1 MSQNVST
8 DKRNIFST
16 VIILVFIIILVRLF
30 TLQVVDHS
38 YKLSA
43 SNNVLRQITQYPARG
58 LIFDRNGEL
67 LVYNQAT
74 YDLMVIPRQVQTF
87 DTTELITILGIT
99 REQFDASLLEAK
111 QHSTFKPS
119 ILLKQL
125 SAEDYAVLQEK
136 LFKYPGF
143 YVQPRTLR
151 AYPRSIASHL
161 LGYVGEVD
169 DRIIREQP
177 YYRMGDYIG
186 ISGLERSYEVELRG
200 KKGVNVFVVDVHNRI
215 KGSYADG
222 KYDTTAILG
231 KNLTCTI
238 DADLQEYGERLM
250 QNKIGSIVALE
261 PGSGEVLAM
270 ITSPNYDPNLLVGR
284 PRTANYRLLEQDT
297 LKPLFNRA
305 LMALYPPGSTFK
317 VVNALIGLQEGVVR
331 PQTRYYCDG
340 AYRVGRGVG
349 CHSHPSP
356 TDLIQSIQVSCN
368 TYYCNVF
375 RNIIDKF
382 GAGGTEKGFTVWKN
396 HVESIGYGK
405 KLNIDQP
412 NELAGITP
420 SIEFYDR
427 YFRKGKWNS
436 LTIISLAIGQGEL
449 GTTPLQMANL
459 ATSIANR
466 GFYYTPHLVKS
477 IEGEPEIEPRFSLKH
492 YTTIDSVWY
501 NYIVEGMDLAVNG
514 EPGSGSTA
522 RIAAIPGVTVCGKT
536 GTSQNPHGKDH
547 SVFIAFAP
555 KYDPQ
560 IAIAVYVENAGFGAT
575 WAAPIASLMIEK
587 YLTGTVKRTW
597 LEERMLDAILLDR
610 HDKKK

>member
-1 MSQNVST
+1 VSQNVST

-16 VIILVFIIILVRLF
+16 VIILVFIVILVRLF

-238 DADLQEYGERLM
+238 DADLR
-250 QNKIGSIVALE
+250 S
-261 PGSGEVLAM
+261 
-270 ITSPNYDPNLLVGR
+270 
-284 PRTANYRLLEQDT
+284 
-297 LKPLFNRA
+297 
-305 LMALYPPGSTFK
+305 
-317 VVNALIGLQEGVVR
+317 
-331 PQTRYYCDG
+331 
-340 AYRVGRGVG
+340 
-349 CHSHPSP
+349 
-356 TDLIQSIQVSCN
+356 
-368 TYYCNVF
+368 
-375 RNIIDKF
+375 
-382 GAGGTEKGFTVWKN
+382 
-396 HVESIGYGK
+396 
-405 KLNIDQP
+405 
-412 NELAGITP
+412 
-420 SIEFYDR
+420 
-427 YFRKGKWNS
+427 
-436 LTIISLAIGQGEL
+436 
-449 GTTPLQMANL
+449 MAN
-459 ATSIANR
+459 
-466 GFYYTPHLVKS
+466 G
-477 IEGEPEIEPRFSLKH
+477 
-492 YTTIDSVWY
+492 
-501 NYIVEGMDLAVNG
+501 
-514 EPGSGSTA
+514 
-522 RIAAIPGVTVCGKT
+522 
-536 GTSQNPHGKDH
+536 
-547 SVFIAFAP
+547 
-555 KYDPQ
+555 
-560 IAIAVYVENAGFGAT
+560 
-575 WAAPIASLMIEK
+575 
-587 YLTGTVKRTW
+587 
-597 LEERMLDAILLDR
+597 
-610 HDKKK
+610 